1 MDFVCHDNYSKTS
14 VVWILSVEARLSQA
28 EQQRQID
35 LNRHDNFRTIA
46 SYEYVG
52 SHPGGEKNTTAR
64 CFARYTLYL
73 CT

>member
-35 LNRHDNFRTIA
+35 LDRHDNFSKT
-46 SYEYVG
+46 YVVWIL
-52 SHPGGEKNTTAR
+52 SVEAR
-64 CFARYTLYL
+64 LSQAEQER
-73 CT
+73 